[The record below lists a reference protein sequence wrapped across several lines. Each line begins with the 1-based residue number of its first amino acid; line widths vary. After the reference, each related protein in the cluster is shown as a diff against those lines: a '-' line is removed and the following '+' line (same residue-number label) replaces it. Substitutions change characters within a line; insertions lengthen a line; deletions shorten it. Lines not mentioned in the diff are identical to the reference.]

1 MQTGPA
7 SINAYNP
14 TIDRDRRSGQDRRK
28 RLTSLGQMM
37 FYGQRQTIR
46 REVDRQR
53 LIWVDKYSPALFI
66 LILIVVLLSIVD
78 AILTLFLVNKGA
90 TEINPIMA
98 YCLSLGPSM
107 FVLAKYALTCISVL
121 VLLVL
126 SNVFIFR
133 IKIYAKT
140 IFHYIIGVFSCVVL
154 WELYL
159 VFRFYSCE

>member
-7 SINAYNP
+7 CLNGPNAAIY
-14 TIDRDRRSGQDRRK
+14 RDRRSGQDRRK
-28 RLTSLGQMM
+28 RLTSWRQMM

-66 LILIVVLLSIVD
+66 LILIVVLLSMAD
-78 AILTLFLVNKGA
+78 AILTLFLVNRGA

-107 FVLAKYALTCISVL
+107 FVLVKYALTCISVL

-159 VFRFYSCE
+159 VFRFC